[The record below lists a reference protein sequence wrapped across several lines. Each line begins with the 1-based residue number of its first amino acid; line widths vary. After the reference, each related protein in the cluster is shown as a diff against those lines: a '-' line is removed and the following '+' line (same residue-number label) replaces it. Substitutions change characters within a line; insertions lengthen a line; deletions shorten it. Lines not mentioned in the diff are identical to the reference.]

1 MPFLPSL
8 IADQVSDLT
17 PEILRG
23 LDIRLLMLDFDN
35 TLVPYTTDR
44 PSPQVVGWLAEMKEA
59 GITLCV
65 VSNSRKDRVRA
76 FCKEFDLPCV
86 TGALKP
92 LGRGIRQCLDLF
104 GEDPRHCALVGDQ
117 IYTDTLG
124 ANLAG
129 VRPILVNAIHNHNF
143 WLKLR
148 HAAEMPFIIAA
159 RKRRI
164 NK

>member
-44 PSPQVVGWLAEMKEA
+44 PSPQVVGWLQEMKEA
-59 GITLCV
+59 GIRLCV

-104 GEDPRHCALVGDQ
+104 GEEPRHCALVGDQ
-117 IYTDTLG
+117 IYTDTIA

-129 VRPILVNAIHNHNF
+129 VHMLLVEPIKFTNPFLAIRYF
-143 WLKLR
+143 LEL
-148 HAAEMPFIIAA
+148 PFRREK
-159 RKRRI
+159 RKKRSA
-164 NK
+164 

>member
-1 MPFLPSL
+1 M
-8 IADQVSDLT
+8 
-17 PEILRG
+17 
-23 LDIRLLMLDFDN
+23 
-35 TLVPYTTDR
+35 
-44 PSPQVVGWLAEMKEA
+44 
-59 GITLCV
+59 
-65 VSNSRKDRVRA
+65 
-76 FCKEFDLPCV
+76 
-86 TGALKP
+86 
-92 LGRGIRQCLDLF
+92 
-104 GEDPRHCALVGDQ
+104 GDQ

-129 VRPILVNAIHNHNF
+129 VRPILVKAIHNHNF